1 MWRCSA
7 RLSQKNSWLTGFPF
21 VVACVGPFFFSFH
34 LSEVQHAGYT
44 ELALPCFSRSS
55 SAGCLILQDCGVAP
69 VSCPACWESRRGGGA
84 TID

>member
-1 MWRCSA
+1 MEVFGA
-7 RLSQKNSWLTGFPF
+7 AFAEKFLADGLSLRRRVCG
-21 VVACVGPFFFSFH
+21 AIFFSFH

-69 VSCPACWESRRGGGA
+69 VSCLACWESRPGGGA